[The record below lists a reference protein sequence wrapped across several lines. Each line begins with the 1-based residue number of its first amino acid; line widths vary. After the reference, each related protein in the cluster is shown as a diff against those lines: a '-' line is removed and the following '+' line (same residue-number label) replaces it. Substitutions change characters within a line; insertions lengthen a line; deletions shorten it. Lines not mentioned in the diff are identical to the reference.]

1 MSKRGRRSHTVTRT
15 HLIHTRTHDDDDE
28 LQTPTSSNLKGSVGF
43 WPISWSLGESRKSN
57 VEFLRRRAPLTS
69 LFSAAHRAQGTP
81 PWVER
86 SGTNDAQTSPFSPWM
101 PLEAHF

>member
-1 MSKRGRRSHTVTRT
+1 MLKRDRQSHTVTRT
-15 HLIHTRTHDDDDE
+15 HLIHTRTHDDDNE
-28 LQTPTSSNLKGSVGF
+28 LQTQHRLISKALWENHGKAKKRRISQMARTSHVSV
-43 WPISWSLGESRKSN
+43 
-57 VEFLRRRAPLTS
+57 LRSFKAV
-69 LFSAAHRAQGTP
+69 HRAQGTP